1 MKNFYSYTY
10 CVCFSVIIALP
21 NISLSEDIS
30 LCKGVWTSK
39 PCTEAEKSFE
49 ASNKPIKEKK
59 EEIIIQEEIV
69 EQVKE
74 KSKNESIIHDLKI
87 KSINIKEKYGA
98 QYDLRLLQEVR
109 NQEAITSEN
118 CNKKIA
124 EETAAIR
131 DYELRLR
138 EISLEEEKL
147 KREEESSANQK
158 SEPTTNIA
166 QVSNTVTQV
175 RQNIQ
180 TNTVV
185 GGGIIQNNPSTV
197 IKNHVEVEPKPS
209 PKSEIIRSVNNVRE
223 ASSFGR

>member
-1 MKNFYSYTY
+1 MKNFYSYTI
-10 CVCFSVIIALP
+10 CICFALVFINIFPSIAF
-21 NISLSEDIS
+21 SEDIS

-69 EQVKE
+69 EEVKE
-74 KSKNESIIHDLKI
+74 ESKNESIVHDLKI
-87 KSINIKEKYGA
+87 KSLNIKEKYGS
-98 QYDLRLLQEVR
+98 QYDLRLLEEAC
-109 NQEAITSEN
+109 NEEAITSEN
-118 CNKKIA
+118 CNKKIT

-147 KREEESSANQK
+147 KREEEGG
-158 SEPTTNIA
+158 E
-166 QVSNTVTQV
+166 

-180 TNTVV
+180 TNTIANTT
-185 GGGIIQNNPSTV
+185 IIQNNPSTL
-197 IKNHVEVEPKPS
+197 IKKHVEVVPKAEPQPS

-223 ASSFGR
+223 AGRFGR